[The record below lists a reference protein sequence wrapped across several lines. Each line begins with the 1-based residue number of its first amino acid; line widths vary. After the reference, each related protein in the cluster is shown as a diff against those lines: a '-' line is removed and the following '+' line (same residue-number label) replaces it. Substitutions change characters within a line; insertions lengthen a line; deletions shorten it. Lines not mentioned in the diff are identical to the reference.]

1 MYKEF
6 GISEKLEELASEVEN
21 ELKEEFKKIDDRA
34 LRNSLKVLKAFQNKK
49 IWRYRKR
56 YDRRDFCRSF
66 RCWRCSS

>member
-34 LRNSLKVLKAFQNKK
+34 LNQIHYLLNQFVH
-49 IWRYRKR
+49 I
-56 YDRRDFCRSF
+56 
-66 RCWRCSS
+66 